1 MYSIYERNSYQNS
14 FYARFSICLNEKE
27 IVRIWTCWMVKMRP
41 FQMVNDQKESCI
53 VEPTKVGAF
62 VSVRPNKKELP
73 CVAPV
78 VPKNKVII
86 YIECVCI

>member
-1 MYSIYERNSYQNS
+1 
-14 FYARFSICLNEKE
+14 
-27 IVRIWTCWMVKMRP
+27 MVKMRP

-53 VEPTKVGAF
+53 VEPTKVG
-62 VSVRPNKKELP
+62 VRPNKKELP